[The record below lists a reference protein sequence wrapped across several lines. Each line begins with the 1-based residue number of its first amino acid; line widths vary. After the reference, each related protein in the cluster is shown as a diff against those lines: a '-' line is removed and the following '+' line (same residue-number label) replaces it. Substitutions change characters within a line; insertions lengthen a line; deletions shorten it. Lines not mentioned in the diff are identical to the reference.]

1 MPDFEYI
8 AINEAGE
15 KIQSEITAPSER
27 EVILH
32 LQKMQLT
39 PVEIKPA
46 GAKKTYRGINRK
58 IRIKEVIL
66 FTKQLHTL
74 LKAGVPIL
82 VSLKAIRDQNTD
94 PSFQAMVEKIAA
106 EVEAGNSLSTALGL
120 FPKVFPPIYLNSIK
134 VGEVSGTLEEA
145 LQYMYV
151 YLEEDDRMKKDIK
164 KALRYPAL
172 VVLGILVAFLIFTV
186 YVIPNFIPIFSASGV
201 TLPLP
206 TRLLIGAYHVLSN
219 YGLLIGLGIILLVV
233 ANVFYYRTEKGRF
246 KYHRLFL
253 QIPIFGSL
261 LQKSNISRFAKTFYT
276 MNRTGIPL
284 MKAFETLQNTMENE
298 VYRREIE
305 KIAERIKRGEGI
317 ANSLRSS
324 AYFPPFVVEMVAI
337 GEKSGSL
344 DEMLQSVSSYYDL
357 EVSEAVKNMTSLIEP
372 IVTVVLGGMVLILM
386 LAIFLPM
393 WDMMSII
400 Q

>member
-27 EVILH
+27 EVVLH
-32 LQKMQLT
+32 LQKLQLT
-39 PVEIKPA
+39 PVEIKPL
-46 GAKKTYRGINRK
+46 GSKKTYRRIKRK
-58 IRIKEVIL
+58 IRVKEVIL
-66 FTKQLHTL
+66 FTKQLYTL

-94 PSFQAMVEKIAA
+94 PSFQAMVEKIAS
-106 EVEAGNSLSTALGL
+106 EVEAGNSLSSALSL
-120 FPKVFPPIYLNSIK
+120 FPRVFPPIYINSIK
-134 VGEVSGTLEEA
+134 VGEVSGTLEET
-145 LQYMYV
+145 LQHMYI

-186 YVIPNFIPIFSASGV
+186 YVIPNFIPIFTASGV
-201 TLPLP
+201 ALPLP
-206 TRLLIGAYHVLSN
+206 TRILIGAYNLLSN
-219 YGLLIGLGIILLVV
+219 YGLFIFLGIVLLVA
-233 ANVFYYRTEKGRF
+233 ANIYYYRTEKGRF
-246 KYHRLFL
+246 KYHQLFL
-253 QIPIFGSL
+253 QLPIFGAL
-261 LQKSNISRFAKTFYT
+261 LQKSNISRFTKTFYT

-298 VYRREIE
+298 VYKREIG
-305 KIAERIKRGEGI
+305 KVAERIKRGEGI
-317 ANSLRSS
+317 ANSLRTSS
-324 AYFPPFVVEMVAI
+324 YFPPFVVEMIAI

-357 EVSEAVKNMTSLIEP
+357 EVRETVKNMTSLIEP
-372 IVTVVLGGMVLILM
+372 IVTVILGGMVLMLM